1 MTEYQYIIYNHK
13 VSSTFE
19 IPMAKPV
26 KFNDE
31 PQVKITMNE
40 VPKIVHEEIVKGKVD
55 YLTNELMWFYVPGLA
70 IYYMEG
76 GNRITVEVLSEE
88 FTSLDLCSYLT
99 GSAFTLLLI
108 QRGYIPI
115 HGGMIMQNG
124 QVAIISGRSGAGKST
139 TVMELLN
146 RGFRFMSDDVSAIMV
161 KDETIIAVPAFPQQK
176 LCRDIIEKYQI
187 DEATLVYIDEERDKF
202 ARKIEEQQYEQQPK
216 ALNCMIEIV
225 PYQGDRVVIK
235 QVQGVEKLQM
245 LTSNLYRG
253 LVYEKM
259 GVSYER
265 MDKFIRIASGI
276 EMYQILRPQ
285 NIDSID
291 GVVESIQ
298 DKIFQMC

>member
-1 MTEYQYIIYNHK
+1 
-13 VSSTFE
+13 
-19 IPMAKPV
+19 MAKSV
-26 KFNDE
+26 KFDDE

-40 VPKIVHEEIVKGKVD
+40 VPEIVHEEIVKGKVD
-55 YLTNELMWFYVPGLA
+55 YLTNELMWFYIPGLA
-70 IYYMEG
+70 IYYMEDG
-76 GNRITVEVLSEE
+76 IRITVEVLSEE

-161 KDETIIAVPAFPQQK
+161 KEETILAVPAFPQQK

-225 PYQGDRVVIK
+225 PYQGERVVIK

-253 LVYEKM
+253 LVYERM

-291 GVVESIQ
+291 RVVESIQ

>member
-19 IPMAKPV
+19 IPMAKSV
-26 KFNDE
+26 KFDDE

-40 VPKIVHEEIVKGKVD
+40 VPEIVHEEIVKGKVD
-55 YLTNELMWFYVPGLA
+55 YLTNELMWFYIPGLA
-70 IYYMEG
+70 IYYMEDG
-76 GNRITVEVLSEE
+76 IRITVEVLSEE

-161 KDETIIAVPAFPQQK
+161 KEETILAVPAFPQQK

-225 PYQGDRVVIK
+225 PYQGERVVIK

-253 LVYEKM
+253 LVYERM

-291 GVVESIQ
+291 RVVESIQ